1 MKVTNVE
8 SWFFS
13 DVLVDVIIIPL
24 SVNLRANSEYGS
36 VSTQYGY
43 CGRAYL
49 TLKIRIT
56 SDCPP
61 NMYGSDCNTKY
72 TEVSGRRFCNYLGDI
87 SPEIPTEEYQGT
99 CSANNDFEEDDP

>member
-8 SWFFS
+8 SWVFS

-36 VSTQYGY
+36 VSTHYGY

-56 SDCPP
+56 SDCLP
-61 NMYGSDCNTKY
+61 NMYGPDCNTKY
-72 TEVSGRRFCNYLGDI
+72 IHGSEWTEVLQLSRRY
-87 SPEIPTEEYQGT
+87 
-99 CSANNDFEEDDP
+99 